1 MTEQGHNHPPAEAAF
16 GIHIDE
22 LFTLLSDALS
32 GRPVESDEQEEAI
45 DALFA
50 DFHKAWKDSDAA
62 RAAEKKPH
70 DDASK
75 AVQAKWKPIVDKA
88 DRGKKACLDALT
100 PYRQAKQRAKDEAA
114 RKARE
119 EAAERERVA
128 REALQTSDD
137 LETKFQA
144 EQQLEAAKKLT
155 AVANKIDRAPTG
167 LRTFWEAEI
176 TDRTAALKHY
186 LTQQPEVFVAL
197 IQELADRDARGAR
210 PQRPGITY
218 HERKKAA

>member
-1 MTEQGHNHPPAEAAF
+1 MADQKHNNPPADAAF
-16 GIHIDE
+16 SIHIDE

-32 GRPVESDEQEEAI
+32 GRPVETDEQEAAI
-45 DALFA
+45 DTLFA
-50 DFHKAWKDSDAA
+50 DFHKAWKDSDTA

-88 DRGKKACLDALT
+88 DRGKKACGDALT

-119 EAAERERVA
+119 EAAERERIA
-128 REALQTSDD
+128 QEALKQSDD
-137 LETKFQA
+137 LETRFAA
-144 EQQLEAAKKLT
+144 EQEFEAAKKLT
-155 AVANKIDRAPTG
+155 SVANKIDRAPTG
-167 LRTFWEAEI
+167 LRTTWQAEI
-176 TDRTAALKHY
+176 VDRTAALKHY
-186 LTQQPEVFVAL
+186 LGHQPEAFVAL

-210 PQRPGITY
+210 PRIEGITY
-218 HERKKAA
+218 HEQKKAA

>member
-1 MTEQGHNHPPAEAAF
+1 MSAQGHNHPPAEAAF

-22 LFTLLSDALS
+22 LFTLLSDTLS
-32 GRPVESDEQEEAI
+32 GAAVETDEQEAAI
-45 DALFA
+45 DALFS
-50 DFHKAWKDSDAA
+50 DFHKAWKDADAA

-75 AVQAKWKPIVDKA
+75 AVQAKWKPVVDKA
-88 DRGKKACLDALT
+88 DRGKRACGDALT

-119 EAAERERVA
+119 EAAERQSA
-128 REALQTSDD
+128 AQAALRSSED
-137 LETKFQA
+137 LETRFEA
-144 EQQLEAAKKLT
+144 EQELEAAKKLEL
-155 AVANKIDRAPTG
+155 AANKIDRAPTG
-167 LRTFWEAEI
+167 LRTSWEAEI

-186 LTQQPEVFVAL
+186 LAHQPEAFLNL
-197 IQELADRDARGAR
+197 IQELADRDARGGR
-210 PQRPGITY
+210 PQRPGIIY